1 MKPVYTSERF
11 CLTLFVTRVLS
22 LLSAHSSHSEQ
33 SSTTPSWGGC
43 VQGFAPAP
51 YRMRTAQTIEENKSS
66 ESREVS
72 KKRPVHQNS
81 LRNLRPY
88 VPGQTGNPG
97 GRPKWKPVT
106 EILIKILEDPKQSD
120 ALAKALMRDA
130 RKGSIAHARE
140 ILDRVEGPLVRQVEA
155 NVNVTHELSAGEKL
169 SAANSLEK
177 IAAFSSDSET
187 PLIAEVVEE
196 EKANY
201 RRDEE

>member
-22 LLSAHSSHSEQ
+22 LLSVDSSHLEQ

-43 VQGFAPAP
+43 SSQGFAPAP
-51 YRMRTAQTIEENKSS
+51 YPMRTAQTIEENKAS

-72 KKRPVHQNS
+72 EKKLVHPNS

-155 NVNVTHELSAGEKL
+155 NVNVTHELS
-169 SAANSLEK
+169 
-177 IAAFSSDSET
+177 
-187 PLIAEVVEE
+187 V
-196 EKANY
+196 
-201 RRDEE
+201 